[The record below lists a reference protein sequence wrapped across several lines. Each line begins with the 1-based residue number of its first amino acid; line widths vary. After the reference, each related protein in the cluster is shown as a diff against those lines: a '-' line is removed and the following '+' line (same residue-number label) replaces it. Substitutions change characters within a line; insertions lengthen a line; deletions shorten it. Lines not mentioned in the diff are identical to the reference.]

1 MWTLFKRECEDIW
14 VYLLVAVLL
23 VGSLIA
29 LTEFMM
35 TGSNGQPDGI
45 IVIFILGYIL
55 LCILLLAVGANRMVF
70 DRANGI
76 SAFYAGHLTTRGRF
90 FIVRLLLG
98 ALFVVLFYIPLGY
111 WFIWRFL
118 QLPDTWWL
126 IEDEPVRKLACVM
139 FSGFLFLLGCYN
151 LGLRMGLYN
160 KKIIYI
166 LGTACLGAIF
176 LSLIVPKGFGFNA
189 MIIPVVLIAA
199 MIYSTWR
206 DYSAIA
212 L

>member
-1 MWTLFKRECEDIW
+1 MWTLFKRECEDVW
-14 VYLLVAVLL
+14 FYLIAAILL
-23 VGSLIA
+23 VG
-29 LTEFMM
+29 
-35 TGSNGQPDGI
+35 GSITWAELLAAPDHQGDC
-45 IVIFILGYIL
+45 ILGGFLFGYVL

-76 SAFYAGHLTTRGRF
+76 SVFYTGHLTTRGQF

-98 ALFVVLFYIPLGY
+98 ALFAVLFYIPFAY
-111 WFIWRFL
+111 WFLWRFL
-118 QLPDTWWL
+118 RWRVTLPEYPSVWKFGGIMVFL
-126 IEDEPVRKLACVM
+126 L
-139 FSGFLFLLGCYN
+139 LFLLACYN

-160 KKIIYI
+160 KRIIYTI
-166 LGTACLGAIF
+166 GTACLGAIF
-176 LSLIVPKGFGFNA
+176 LSFVVLKGFGFEATVILLILNA
-189 MIIPVVLIAA
+189 T